1 MFVALNA
8 QKRNKL
14 MRKKILL
21 YVGILLL
28 VVGLILKFTVT
39 SNFISYSFI
48 IAGIALKLIYLI
60 KSVVTKEVKLGGEMF
75 LLIIGIS
82 FVLIGAHLKTTSN
95 YFMLHPVLITV
106 GVVCKIIFVAVW
118 IKKAYKTNN

>member
-1 MFVALNA
+1 
-8 QKRNKL
+8 

-21 YVGILLL
+21 YIGILLL
-28 VVGLILKFTVT
+28 VIGIILKFTVA
-39 SNFISYSFI
+39 SSFVSYSFI
-48 IAGIALKLIYLI
+48 LVGIALKLIYLI

-82 FVLIGAHLKTTSN
+82 LVLIGTHLKTTSN

>member
-1 MFVALNA
+1 
-8 QKRNKL
+8 
-14 MRKKILL
+14 MRKKTLL
-21 YVGILLL
+21 YIGILLL
-28 VVGLILKFTVT
+28 VTGIILKFIVA
-39 SNFISYSFI
+39 SNFISFPFI
-48 IAGIALKLIYLI
+48 ISGIILKLIYLI
-60 KSVVTKEVKLGGEMF
+60 RSIVTKEVKLGGEIF

-82 FVLIGAHLKTTSN
+82 FVLIGGHLKTTSN